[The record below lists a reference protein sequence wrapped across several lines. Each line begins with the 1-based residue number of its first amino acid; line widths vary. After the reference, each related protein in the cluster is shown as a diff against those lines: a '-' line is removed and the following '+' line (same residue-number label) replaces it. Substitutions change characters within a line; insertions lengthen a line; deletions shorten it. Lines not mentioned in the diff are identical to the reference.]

1 MRVILDRLQSSGFRG
16 LLAEDEPMSR
26 HCSLKVG
33 GQAAFM
39 AVPEKMDDLLLL
51 LETLKDH
58 DCPWLIM
65 GGGTNVM
72 FTGKE
77 YEGCVIRLGEDFTS
91 TAVKENGEWEIGA
104 ACVTANI
111 LAASAREGYSGLE
124 FAAGIP
130 GTVGGAVRMNAG
142 TDKGDFSDICSEVEI
157 VENNQVSWASRET
170 LKFSYR
176 KLELAA
182 GSVITG
188 VRVTLTPE
196 NSQVVTGKMERVQEK
211 RRATQPLGI
220 PSAGCWF
227 LNPEGD
233 SAGRLI
239 DEAGMKGE
247 RIGGAEVSEVHA
259 NFLVN
264 RGKAKPEDFLALAAH
279 VKHTVHDM
287 FGVVL
292 EEEVRIVGG

>member
-1 MRVILDRLQSSGFRG
+1 MRAVLDRLRSLKFGG
-16 LLAEDEPMSR
+16 LLAEGEPMSR

-33 GQAAFM
+33 GAAALL
-39 AVPEKMDDLLLL
+39 AVPEDIDELLVLL
-51 LETLKDH
+51 GTLRDNGV
-58 DCPWLIM
+58 PWLII

-72 FTGKE
+72 FTGSE
-77 YEGCVIRLGEDFTS
+77 YIGCVIRLGDGFSS
-91 TAVKENGEWEIGA
+91 TAVKEDGEWEIGA
-104 ACVTANI
+104 ACVTAKVLI
-111 LAASAREGYSGLE
+111 TAAQKGFSGLE

-142 TDKGDFSDICSEVEI
+142 THEGDFSGICREVQIAEK
-157 VENNQVSWASRET
+157 NQVLWVDRET

-176 KLELAA
+176 RLELSP

-188 VRVTLTPE
+188 IRVVLTPE
-196 NSQVVTGKMERVQEK
+196 DPQLIANEMGRVQEK
-211 RRATQPLGI
+211 RKNTQPLGT

-239 DEAGMKGE
+239 DAAGMKGE
-247 RIGGAEVSEVHA
+247 RIGGAEVSDIHA

-264 RGKAKPEDFLALAAH
+264 LGEAKPEDFVALAAR
-279 VKHTVHDM
+279 VKNAVFTK
-287 FGVVL
+287 FGVDL
-292 EEEVRIVGG
+292 EEEVQVVGG